1 MVVKRRTSNKNPPIL
16 SHDFVIQNH
25 ADIVACVAMVFV
37 VGLMFQVTSP
47 LASLFIALHHNVT
60 FPAQEG
66 APPTIA
72 DPVYYTS
79 GLKDVPAIFFYLLI
93 AIVMHQII
101 QEYLLDK
108 VNRKLHLSKVKHSK
122 FNESGQLLSFY
133 LVSVIWAGDILFR
146 ENLFHVRSLWDGYPH
161 VHMTFMFK
169 FFFIVQ
175 LSYWLHIFPELYFQK
190 IKRED
195 MGPRIQYASLYIA
208 FIGAAYLLNFTRVA
222 LLLLILQYTVE
233 AVFHACRLLSY
244 SEKGEIARP
253 LYHLHEVLFVLARLA
268 SITLAV
274 LTFWYGL
281 ALLPTEQQVIDIG
294 NGIFN
299 TALFRLNAL
308 IAIGLLQA
316 WLMWNFINFHIRRM
330 RENAATN
337 VSNAVANSGEKK
349 KKQEQQR
356 AEARKKKK
364 AAEKENDDEMDLP
377 EVDRDLGNKKT
388 LRARK

>member
-1 MVVKRRTSNKNPPIL
+1 M
-16 SHDFVIQNH
+16 
-25 ADIVACVAMVFV
+25 
-37 VGLMFQVTSP
+37 G
-47 LASLFIALHHNVT
+47 NVT

-66 APPTIA
+66 APPAIA

-175 LSYWLHIFPELYFQK
+175 ISYWLHIFPELYFQK

-299 TALFRLNAL
+299 TAL

-349 KKQEQQR
+349 KKQEQAR

-388 LRARK
+388 LR

>member
-1 MVVKRRTSNKNPPIL
+1 MIFQT
-16 SHDFVIQNH
+16 
-25 ADIVACVAMVFV
+25 IVA
-37 VGLMFQVTSP
+37 
-47 LASLFIALHHNVT
+47 
-60 FPAQEG
+60 
-66 APPTIA
+66 
-72 DPVYYTS
+72 
-79 GLKDVPAIFFYLLI
+79 IF
-93 AIVMHQII
+93 
-101 QEYLLDK
+101 
-108 VNRKLHLSKVKHSK
+108 
-122 FNESGQLLSFY
+122 
-133 LVSVIWAGDILFR
+133 
-146 ENLFHVRSLWDGYPH
+146 
-161 VHMTFMFK
+161 
-169 FFFIVQ
+169 
-175 LSYWLHIFPELYFQK
+175 K

-308 IAIGLLQA
+308 IAIGLLQGM
-316 WLMWNFINFHIRRM
+316 L
-330 RENAATN
+330 
-337 VSNAVANSGEKK
+337 
-349 KKQEQQR
+349 
-356 AEARKKKK
+356 
-364 AAEKENDDEMDLP
+364 
-377 EVDRDLGNKKT
+377 
-388 LRARK
+388 

>member
-1 MVVKRRTSNKNPPIL
+1 MVAKRRTSAKNPPIL
-16 SHDFVIQNH
+16 SHDFIIQNH

-60 FPAQEG
+60 FPAIEG
-66 APPTIA
+66 APPAIT

-122 FNESGQLLSFY
+122 FNESGQLMSFY
-133 LVSVIWAGDILFR
+133 LISVIWAGDILFR

-161 VHMTFMFK
+161 VYMTFMFK

-175 LSYWLHIFPELYFQK
+175 ISYWLHIFPELYFQK

-195 MGPRIQYASLYIA
+195 MGPRVQYASLYIA

-233 AVFHACRLLSY
+233 AVFHACRLLTY
-244 SEKGEIARP
+244 SEKPEIARP

-281 ALLPTEQQVIDIG
+281 ALLPVEQQVIDLAS
-294 NGIFN
+294 GIFN
-299 TALFRLNAL
+299 TSLFRLNAL
-308 IAIGLLQA
+308 VAIGLLQA

-330 RENAATN
+330 RENAALTIA
-337 VSNAVANSGEKK
+337 NAAANAGEKK
-349 KKQEQQR
+349 KKLQQQK
-356 AEARKKKK
+356 AEERKKKK
-364 AAEKENDDEMDLP
+364 AEKDNDDEADLP
-377 EVDRDLGNKKT
+377 EVDRDLGSKKT
-388 LRARK
+388 LRQRK